1 MSPSSPEPD
10 YDFGPYE
17 EEYRSYDRH
26 GGDRKG
32 GRLILW
38 LLVLGIV
45 LIIAGVIYNTYRQ
58 GVRTPDSRLPVFSD
72 GDAAIKRA
80 PDEAGGAE
88 LPGVDRNFYG
98 VVDGLE
104 TAPDTNIA
112 DAALRRLV
120 DQDQDLPP
128 VDDRSSISG
137 DEAGAPSL
145 KPATVFD
152 PGDPSS
158 RDASRSDNVF
168 LGDTTSRSDRNAE
181 RSLRSSNSGSSSAA
195 QGRFQ
200 VQLIAVRSQQAA
212 LNEWSRLTVQDP
224 TLFADMRLDVQRA
237 DLGERGVFYRLR
249 VGDFSDRAAADAY
262 CREIKL
268 SGRNCIVVT
277 RVG

>member
-17 EEYRSYDRH
+17 EEYRSFDRN
-26 GGDRKG
+26 GGGRSG
-32 GRLILW
+32 SRLILW

-45 LIIAGVIYNTYRQ
+45 LIVAGVIYNTYRQ

-72 GDAAIKRA
+72 GDAAIKQT
-80 PDEAGGAE
+80 PEEAGGAE
-88 LPGVDRNFYG
+88 VPGVDRNFYG
-98 VVDGLE
+98 VVDGLQAEPE
-104 TAPDTNIA
+104 TVIA
-112 DAALRRLV
+112 ESSPRRL
-120 DQDQDLPP
+120 DEQGRDLPP
-128 VDDRSSISG
+128 LDDGREDIDPPSVKPPTVAQPSDSS
-137 DEAGAPSL
+137 A
-145 KPATVFD
+145 FD
-152 PGDPSS
+152 
-158 RDASRSDNVF
+158 ANRSDRVYM
-168 LGDTTSRSDRNAE
+168 GESTSRSDRNSE
-181 RSLRSSNSGSSSAA
+181 RSIRSSNVGSGAAA

-224 TLFADMRLDVQRA
+224 ALFADVRLDVQRA

-249 VGDFSDRAAADAY
+249 VGDFSDRAAADSY

-277 RVG
+277 RTG